1 MKKLLL
7 ILLCLP
13 MIGFGQS
20 CKYQKNEIDKFTKKE
35 IKITKEKI
43 LWKNPMGG
51 NTLSFYLSSV
61 SDKKSIT
68 IRYSKG
74 SIFTIKN
81 GNSLALLL
89 ENGEALNLQTPISVV
104 STYSGS
110 NWYAYANY
118 SLSENAISLLNAHNL
133 TDVRIITTNSFI
145 DKTIKGKKQA
155 RIIENLKCID

>member
-13 MIGFGQS
+13 FIGFGQS

-61 SDKKSIT
+61 NDKKSIT

-74 SIFTIKN
+74 SVFTIKN

-89 ENGEALNLQTPISVV
+89 ENGESLNLQTPISVV

-118 SLSENAISLLNAHNL
+118 SLPEDAISLLNAHNL
-133 TDVRIITTNSFI
+133 TDVRIITTKSFI